1 MEAAHAEHRGLLEDA
16 LEHDRPRQ
24 GEDQLDVQVGRR
36 LALQAH
42 GKPHRAGFDRQHPAA
57 AQPPLHLPHPHRVPR
72 RDPEH
77 PQQVLGPPAVQNHFA
92 GNNLAGF
99 QQQQV
104 HRPVATYSRSS
115 FFSKRRVAK

>member
-1 MEAAHAEHRGLLEDA
+1 MEAAHPEHRGLLEDA

-24 GEDQLDVQVGRR
+24 GEDQLDVQVRGR
-36 LALQAH
+36 LALQVH
-42 GKPHRAGFDRQHPAA
+42 SKPHRARIRRQHPAA
-57 AQPPLHLPHPHRVPR
+57 AQFALDHPHPHRGPR